1 MISLYLQLFK
11 EFLWLFLLCIYGDIQ
26 LCVKALRLFLKALS
40 NLKYKSESIYD
51 RNFKV
56 KLSYVIN
63 NLSII
68 TMLAVMSERYIRFE

>member
-1 MISLYLQLFK
+1 MCQSL
-11 EFLWLFLLCIYGDIQ
+11 EI
-26 LCVKALRLFLKALS
+26 VSEALS
-40 NLKYKSESIYD
+40 NLKYKSESIND

-68 TMLAVMSERYIRFE
+68 TMLAVMSERCIRIE